1 MFPEFEHFEASSE
14 ISGWDL
20 DGRPFCEWAQLRP
33 AGRLHTCDLHTP
45 VSIGAYVVV
54 RTKPAATEA
63 PLPPV
68 VCRVLDV
75 HWKQE
80 EQVFVTK
87 IADCS
92 SPEARAFEART
103 QKPATLFE
111 PPRTEGEDLRS
122 A

>member
-1 MFPEFEHFEASSE
+1 MFPVFDHAEASSE

-20 DGRPFCEWAQLRP
+20 DGRPFCEWTQLRP
-33 AGRLHTCDLHTP
+33 AGKLHACNLHTP

-54 RTKPAATEA
+54 RTQPAASEA

-75 HWKQE
+75 IWKSE
-80 EQVFVTK
+80 EKLFAVK
-87 IADCS
+87 ISDCA

-103 QKPATLFE
+103 QKPTTLFE
-111 PPRTEGEDLRS
+111 PPPTGGEDHS
-122 A
+122 AA